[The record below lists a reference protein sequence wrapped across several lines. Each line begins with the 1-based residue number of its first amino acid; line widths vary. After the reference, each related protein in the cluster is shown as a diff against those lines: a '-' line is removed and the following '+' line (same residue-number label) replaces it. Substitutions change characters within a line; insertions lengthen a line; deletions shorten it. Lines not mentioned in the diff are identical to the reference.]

1 MKMFFTYYMA
11 VLLVASCAAQPET
24 SSTNDSIVSFMPKT
38 HEGILLVDY
47 RAEVDGIREPAD
59 FNRGTSPDQTVKV
72 KGKPVAMAN
81 GKLQV
86 IVYTRSSPQDKWV
99 QLTTLQIGPNSKN
112 EIVLY
117 EKMKIVYGA
126 K

>member
-1 MKMFFTYYMA
+1 MKRLIATIA
-11 VLLVASCAAQPET
+11 ILLATLVVAQPET

-47 RAEVDGIREPAD
+47 RAEVDGIREPAV

-72 KGKPVAMAN
+72 KGEPVAMAN

-86 IVYTRSSPQDKWV
+86 VVYTRSSPQDKWV
-99 QLTTLQIGPNSKN
+99 QLTTLQIGPNNNN